1 MQLAGGGI
9 NSHQNSSMGRYGYFM
24 EKHSDKKRY
33 GVRAGLYA
41 YRLSSLQSSHKTEEE
56 IEVSNVNGNS
66 ELLFDS
72 GFGLNFVA

>member
-1 MQLAGGGI
+1 
-9 NSHQNSSMGRYGYFM
+9 M